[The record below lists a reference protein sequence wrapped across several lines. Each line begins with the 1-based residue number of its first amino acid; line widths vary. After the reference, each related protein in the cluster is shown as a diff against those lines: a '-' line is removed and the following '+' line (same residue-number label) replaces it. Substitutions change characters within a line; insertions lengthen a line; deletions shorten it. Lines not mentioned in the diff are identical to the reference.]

1 MNAFL
6 NILKNPAQPIKQ
18 EFGWLERY
26 TIVKALEEKIND
38 AFEQYD
44 NNEQHTKTI
53 DVWNEWLYWLNEMW
67 DGKLNYSFEQRCNNV
82 GLELH
87 EVYGIIIDIMTTKH
101 LDTLCRLDE
110 LEYKNNTTQAMTS
123 ALSDLRMM
131 DDDDDMEWIPN
142 S

>member
-1 MNAFL
+1 MNIFL

-18 EFGWLERY
+18 EFGWLEKH

-38 AFEQYD
+38 AFVEYG
-44 NNEQHTKTI
+44 NPEQHEKETDK
-53 DVWNEWLYWLNEMW
+53 WNEWLYWLNEMW
-67 DGKLNYSFEQRCNNV
+67 DGKLNYSFEQQCNGV
-82 GLELH
+82 GLEVN

-110 LEYKNNTTQAMTS
+110 LEYKNNTTH
-123 ALSDLRMM
+123 DLRMM
-131 DDDDDMEWIPN
+131 DEDDDMEWIPN

>member
-38 AFEQYD
+38 AFVEYD
-44 NNEQHTKTI
+44 NSEQHEKIT
-53 DVWNEWLYWLNEMW
+53 DRWNEWLYWLNEMW
-67 DGKLNYSFEQRCNNV
+67 DGKLDYSFEQQCNSV

-131 DDDDDMEWIPN
+131 GDDDDMEWIPN

>member
-18 EFGWLERY
+18 EFGWLERH
-26 TIVKALEEKIND
+26 TIVKAIEEKFND
-38 AFEQYD
+38 AFVEYSLEYD
-44 NNEQHTKTI
+44 NNEQHEKTI
-53 DVWNEWLYWLNEMW
+53 DVWNTWLYWLNEMW
-67 DGKLNYSFEQRCNNV
+67 DGKLNYSFEQQCNGV

-110 LEYKNNTTQAMTS
+110 LEYKNNTTHN
-123 ALSDLRMM
+123 LRMM
-131 DDDDDMEWIPN
+131 DEDDDVEWIPN

>member
-6 NILKNPAQPIKQ
+6 NILNNPAQPIKQ
-18 EFGWLERY
+18 EFGWLERH

>member
-38 AFEQYD
+38 AFVEYD
-44 NNEQHTKTI
+44 NSEQHEKTI
-53 DVWNEWLYWLNEMW
+53 DVWNEWLHWLNEMW

-110 LEYKNNTTQAMTS
+110 LEYKNNTIQAMGP

>member
-6 NILKNPAQPIKQ
+6 NILNNPAQPIKQ
-18 EFGWLERY
+18 EFGWLERH
-26 TIVKALEEKIND
+26 TIVKAIEEKVND

-110 LEYKNNTTQAMTS
+110 LEYKNNTTH
-123 ALSDLRMM
+123 DLRMM

>member
-6 NILKNPAQPIKQ
+6 NILNNPAQPIKQ
-18 EFGWLERY
+18 EFGWLERH
-26 TIVKALEEKIND
+26 TIVKALEEKVND
-38 AFEQYD
+38 AFVEYD
-44 NNEQHTKTI
+44 NSEQHEKTI
-53 DVWNEWLYWLNEMW
+53 DVWNEWLHWLNEMW
-67 DGKLNYSFEQRCNNV
+67 DGKLNYSFEQQCNNV

-110 LEYKNNTTQAMTS
+110 LEYKNNTTH
-123 ALSDLRMM
+123 DLRMM
-131 DDDDDMEWIPN
+131 DEDDDMEWIPN

>member
-38 AFEQYD
+38 AFVEYD

-53 DVWNEWLYWLNEMW
+53 DVWNEWLHWLNEMW

-110 LEYKNNTTQAMTS
+110 LEYKNNTTH
-123 ALSDLRMM
+123 DLRMM
-131 DDDDDMEWIPN
+131 DDDGDMEWIPN

>member
-6 NILKNPAQPIKQ
+6 NILNNPAQPIKQ
-18 EFGWLERY
+18 EFGWLERH

-110 LEYKNNTTQAMTS
+110 LEYKNNTTH
-123 ALSDLRMM
+123 DLRMM

>member
-18 EFGWLERY
+18 EFGWLERH
-26 TIVKALEEKIND
+26 TIVKALEEKVND

-44 NNEQHTKTI
+44 NSEQHTKTI

-110 LEYKNNTTQAMTS
+110 LEYKNNTTH
-123 ALSDLRMM
+123 DLRMM

>member
-38 AFEQYD
+38 AFVEYD
-44 NNEQHTKTI
+44 NSEQHEKTI
-53 DVWNEWLYWLNEMW
+53 DVWNEWLHWLNEMW
-67 DGKLNYSFEQRCNNV
+67 DGKLNYSFEQQCNNV

-110 LEYKNNTTQAMTS
+110 LEYKNNTIQAMGP

>member
-18 EFGWLERY
+18 EFGWLERH

-38 AFEQYD
+38 AFVEYN

-110 LEYKNNTTQAMTS
+110 LEYKNNTTH
-123 ALSDLRMM
+123 DLRMM

>member
-18 EFGWLERY
+18 EFGWLERH

-44 NNEQHTKTI
+44 NSEQHTKTI

-110 LEYKNNTTQAMTS
+110 LEYKNNTTH
-123 ALSDLRMM
+123 DLRMM

>member
-38 AFEQYD
+38 AFVEYD
-44 NNEQHTKTI
+44 NNEQHEKTI
-53 DVWNEWLYWLNEMW
+53 DVWNEWLHWLNEMW
-67 DGKLNYSFEQRCNNV
+67 DGKLNYSFEQQCNNV

-110 LEYKNNTTQAMTS
+110 LEYKNNTIQAMGP